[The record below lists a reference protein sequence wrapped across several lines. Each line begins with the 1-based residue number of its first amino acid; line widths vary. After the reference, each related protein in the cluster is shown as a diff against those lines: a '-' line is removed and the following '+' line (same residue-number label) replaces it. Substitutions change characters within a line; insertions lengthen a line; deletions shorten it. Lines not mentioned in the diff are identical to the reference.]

1 MEKNPIVELFDNI
14 SDEELKLIIQ
24 EMVDDEAK
32 GYVSDGYVRQYIKKV
47 QELTNSTTYS
57 TDMFMVQLALYKQA
71 AQRWIQ

>member
-1 MEKNPIVELFDNI
+1 MNKNKIVELFDNI
-14 SDEELKLIIQ
+14 PNDELKLIIQ
-24 EMVDDEAK
+24 EMVEDEAK
-32 GYVSDGYVRQYIKKV
+32 GYVSDGFVRQYIKKV

>member
-1 MEKNPIVELFDNI
+1 MKKNPIVALFDNI

-47 QELTNSTTYS
+47 QKLTNSTTFS
-57 TDMFMVQLALYKQA
+57 TDMLMVQMALYKQA

>member
-1 MEKNPIVELFDNI
+1 MKNNPIVALFDNI
-14 SDEELKLIIQ
+14 PNEELKLIIQ

-32 GYVSDGYVRQYIKKV
+32 GYVSDGFVRQYIKKV

>member
-1 MEKNPIVELFDNI
+1 MKKNPIVALFDNI
-14 SDEELKLIIQ
+14 PNEELKLIIQ

-32 GYVSDGYVRQYIKKV
+32 GYVSDGFVRQYIKKV